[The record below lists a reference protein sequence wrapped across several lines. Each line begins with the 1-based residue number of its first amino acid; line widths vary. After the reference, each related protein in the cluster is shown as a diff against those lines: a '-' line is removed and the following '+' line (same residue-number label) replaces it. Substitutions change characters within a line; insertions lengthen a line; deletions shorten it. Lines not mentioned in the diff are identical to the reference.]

1 MKITHEFSTPRN
13 IFEKLIRDYEQLDI
27 RVNGD
32 NIFNFVSTAHHLQE
46 WIKRGPIHATEQ
58 GKRLVSKASTEE
70 CIKLCK
76 DIVSAKKTY
85 KVVIDDPN
93 AVSEPDYTKKP
104 KVKDVEHYKKRTKEY
119 KLIVGNEE
127 YDPFE
132 LKENIMD
139 IYKTYFLKK

>member
-32 NIFNFVSTAHHLQE
+32 NIFNFVSTAYHLQE
-46 WIKRGPIHATEQ
+46 WIKRAPMHSTEQ
-58 GKRLVSKASTEE
+58 GKRLVSKASSEK

-76 DIVSAKKTY
+76 NIVTAKKTY

-93 AVSEPDYTKKP
+93 AQSEPDYTKNQ
-104 KVKDVEHYKKRTKEY
+104 KVNDLEHYKKGTKKY
-119 KLIVGNEE
+119 KLIVGDDE

-139 IYKTYFLKK
+139 LYKTYFLKK

>member
-32 NIFNFVSTAHHLQE
+32 NVFNFVSTAHHMQE
-46 WIKRGPIHATEQ
+46 WIKKAPMHATQQ
-58 GKRLVSKASTEE
+58 GKRLVAKATSKS

-76 DIVSAKKTY
+76 EMVTAKKTY
-85 KVVIDDPN
+85 KVVINDPR
-93 AVSEPDYTKKP
+93 AHSEPDYTKKP
-104 KVKDVEHYKKRTKEY
+104 RINDVEHYKKGTKEY
-119 KLIVGNEE
+119 TLIVGDKE

-132 LKENIMD
+132 LKEEVMD
-139 IYKTYFLKK
+139 IYKTYFKKK

>member
-32 NIFNFVSTAHHLQE
+32 NVFNFVSTAFHLQE
-46 WIKRGPIHATEQ
+46 WVKRAPIHSTQ
-58 GKRLVSKASTEE
+58 RGKRLITKASGEN

-76 DIVSAKKTY
+76 DIITAKKTY
-85 KVVIDDPN
+85 KVVIDDPR
-93 AVSEPDYTKKP
+93 AQAEPDYTKKP
-104 KVKDVEHYKKRTKEY
+104 RVNDIEFYKKGTKEY
-119 KLIVGNEE
+119 KLIVGDEE

-132 LKENIMD
+132 LKEEVMS
-139 IYKTYFLKK
+139 IYKSYFQKK